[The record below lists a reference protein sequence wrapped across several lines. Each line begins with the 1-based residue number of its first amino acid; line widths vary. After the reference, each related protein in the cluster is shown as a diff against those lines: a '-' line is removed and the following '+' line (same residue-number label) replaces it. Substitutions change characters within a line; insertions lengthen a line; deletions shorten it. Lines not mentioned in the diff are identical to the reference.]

1 MKALTRHILQQLV
14 EAVDDGLAVINA
26 SDGDWSIEWFN
37 DAFAAITAREA
48 GALANQSGRELVQRL
63 GGSVAV
69 AHLTDAIA
77 AGEKLKRTLKS
88 PEPEQRRTT
97 LVLRARPLLEKNKTR
112 SGRYLLLLRPR
123 DADEQWSETAE
134 LRSELAAAKEQITAM
149 SDDPVTGLASERR
162 FRAQLARDWTVA
174 QRESYPLSLIGLS
187 MDAYPAYLATFGEHA
202 SDSCMRMLARTV
214 KRRLRRGSDFAGF
227 FAPSSI
233 VVLIDGGEA
242 DAVRRFADRIAAD
255 IRALHIHHPH
265 SPVAKHVTVSVGV
278 ATQVP
283 GADDDPEA
291 FVDSAMP
298 EPVEETPVA
307 EFSRLTEG

>member
-1 MKALTRHILQQLV
+1 MKALTRQVLQQLV
-14 EAVDDGLAVINA
+14 DAVDDGLAVIDA
-26 SDGDWSIEWFN
+26 SHGDWPIQWFN
-37 DAFAAITAREA
+37 DAFAAITARAA

-69 AHLTDAIA
+69 AHLNDAIA

-97 LVLRARPLLEKNKTR
+97 LVLRAEPLLEKNKTR

-123 DADEQWSETAE
+123 DAEEQRSETAE
-134 LRSELAAAKEQITAM
+134 LRNELAAAKEQITAM

-162 FRAQLARDWTVA
+162 FRAQLARDWAVA

-187 MDAYPAYLATFGEHA
+187 MDAYPAYLSTFGEHA

-233 VVLIDGGEA
+233 VVLIDGGDA
-242 DAVRRFADRIAAD
+242 DAVRRFADRIADD
-255 IRALHIHHPH
+255 IKALHIHHPH

-283 GADDDPEA
+283 GADDQPDV
-291 FVDSAMP
+291 FLDSAMP
-298 EPVEETPVA
+298 EPVEEAPVD